1 MIINNDSFAFSLEDT
16 TTLRNLIL
24 ENPNLPLLVFAGEEA
39 WSGEYAYEQV
49 DARTHGVQELTLYKN
64 RWIDKDN
71 YEEELRDDLSYN
83 EEYKKLSDEEFDEMI
98 KQTVEETEFC
108 QAIVVYVG

>member
-1 MIINNDSFAFSLEDT
+1 MIINNDSFEFSLQDT
-16 TTLRNLIL
+16 TILRNLIL

-39 WSGEYAYEQV
+39 WSGEYSYEQV

-64 RWIDKDN
+64 RWIDKDD

-83 EEYKKLSDEEFDEMI
+83 EEYKKLSYEEYDKMI
-98 KQTVEETEFC
+98 NKIVEETEFC
-108 QAIVVYVG
+108 RAIVVYVG

>member
-1 MIINNDSFAFSLEDT
+1 MIINNDRFEFSLQDT
-16 TTLRNLIL
+16 TILRNLIL

-49 DARTHGVQELTLYKN
+49 DARTHGVQELTLYKD
-64 RWIDKDN
+64 RWVDKDD
-71 YEEELRDDLSYN
+71 YEEELRYDLSYN
-83 EEYKKLSDEEFDEMI
+83 EGYKKLSDEEYDNMI
-98 KQTVEETEFC
+98 QKEVAETEFC